1 MRKIIIFF
9 FCIGCMQVAKAD
21 HITGGEM
28 YYTCSGLS
36 GGEYRYNVTLKLFMR
51 CNSGRQF
58 ADPTTISVFDRIT
71 GVRIKEISAP
81 LGNQETVSITSNNPC
96 ITDPPVVCYVT
107 GYFYFS
113 VSLPPS
119 ANGYLI
125 SSQVNFRI
133 AGINNFSSYIQ
144 VGATYTADIPGS
156 LPALPE
162 APKNNAAHFTGSDL
176 VTVCQ
181 DNSFTYSFAAT
192 DADGDVLRYSFCN
205 AYAGGSGGSGNTS
218 GPASAPPYV
227 SVPYATPEFDGD
239 APLGNRV
246 QIDPVTGLISGIAP
260 GEGKYVV
267 TVCVQEIRS
276 GIVIATQRKDL
287 QINIANCSIAAATL
301 QASYAFCRDTASI
314 TMENLSTSPL
324 IKSYEWQLFNAGGA
338 VIFNSNQPRPVLTFP
353 DTGRYLVK
361 LVVNKNDL
369 CSDSNT
375 APIRFYPGLKPAFSS
390 SGVCVNKPVLFKD
403 ASSSRYGTVNKWSW
417 DFAEPLLFDDFSASR
432 DPLYTYPAPGY
443 KNVRLIVSDSKGC
456 TDTVFNEIAIV
467 EKPPIQLGFRDT
479 TICVTD
485 KVQLLANGSG
495 NFSWSPLV
503 NILNAASAAPVVAP
517 GNGITYYVD
526 LDDNG
531 CKNRD
536 SVKVRVV
543 DHINLQAM
551 ADTVICSTDSIR
563 MHLLS
568 DGLKYSW
575 TPAAQFINP
584 VVADAV
590 AITNSSTLY
599 EVTASTGSCRATA
612 RVKVTAIPYPVA
624 HAGADT
630 SVCFN
635 TSAELKGN
643 IIGSSFI
650 WSPAASLSNAGIL
663 TPIARPSLTT
673 AYVLT
678 AYDTKGC
685 PKPGYDTVVVRPLP
699 AIHAFA
705 GNDTSIITTQ
715 PLQLNATGGVKYAW
729 SPANYLSAADIANPV
744 ALIDQANASLQYN
757 VLVYNEIGC
766 SATAH
771 VNVKVYKTAP
781 SVFVPNAFSPNGD
794 GRNDILRPIAA
805 GIQQIEYFNVYNR
818 WGKLVF
824 SSKNG
829 EAAGWNGRLSGKD
842 QEVDTYVWI
851 IRAID
856 YKGKLFTEKGVVL
869 LIR

>member
-1 MRKIIIFF
+1 MKKIIIFF
-9 FCIGCMQVAKAD
+9 FCIGCMHTAKAD

-28 YYTCSGLS
+28 YYIYNGFS
-36 GGEYRYNVTLKLFMR
+36 GGEYKYSVVLKLFMR

-58 ADPTTISVFDRIT
+58 ADPTTISIFDKLT
-71 GVRIKEISAP
+71 GERLKEISAP
-81 LGNQETVSITSNNPC
+81 LGNQETISITSNNPC

-133 AGINNFSSYIQ
+133 AGIHNFSSYIQ

-192 DADGDVLRYSFCN
+192 DADGDELRYSFCN
-205 AYAGGSGGSGNTS
+205 AYAGGNGGSGSTS
-218 GPASAPPYV
+218 GPATPPPYV
-227 SVPYATPEFDGD
+227 SVPYATPEFDGN
-239 APLGNRV
+239 APLGSRV
-246 QIDPVTGLISGIAP
+246 TIDPVTGLISGIAP

-267 TVCVQEIRS
+267 TVCVQEIRG
-276 GIVIATQRKDL
+276 GIIIATQRKDL
-287 QINIANCSIAAATL
+287 QINIANCTIAAATL

-314 TMENLSTSPL
+314 SMENLSTSPL
-324 IKSYEWQLFNAGGA
+324 IKSYEWQLFNAGGTA
-338 VIFNSNQPRPVLTFP
+338 IFNSNQPRPIFTFP

-375 APIRFYPGLKPAFSS
+375 APIKYYPGLKPAFSS
-390 SGVCVNKPVLFKD
+390 SGICVNKPVLFKD
-403 ASSSRYGTVNKWSW
+403 ASTSRYGTVDKWSW
-417 DFAEPLLFDDFSASR
+417 DFAEPLLFDDFSANRNPS
-432 DPLYTYPAPGY
+432 YTYPEPGL
-443 KNVRLIVSDSKGC
+443 KNVRLIISDSKGC

-467 EKPPIQLGFRDT
+467 DKPPIQLAFRDT
-479 TICVTD
+479 LICVTD
-485 KVQLLANGSG
+485 KVQLQANGSG
-495 NFSWSPLV
+495 SFNWSPSV
-503 NILNAASAAPVVAP
+503 NILNADGASPIVSP
-517 GNGITYYVD
+517 NGTITYFVD
-526 LDDNG
+526 LDNNG

-551 ADTVICSTDSIR
+551 ADTVICSKDSIR

-575 TPAAQFINP
+575 TPAAQFVNP
-584 VVADAV
+584 TVPN
-590 AITNSSTLY
+590 AIAISNRSTVY
-599 EVTASTGSCRATA
+599 EVTASIGSCTA
-612 RVKVTAIPYPVA
+612 KDQVLVTAVPYPVA
-624 HAGADT
+624 NAGADT
-630 SVCFN
+630 SICFN
-635 TSAELKGN
+635 TSAQLKGSVTGN
-643 IIGSSFI
+643 SFI
-650 WSPAASLSNAGIL
+650 WSPAASLNNAGSL
-663 TPIARPSLTT
+663 MPIARPGLTT
-673 AYVLT
+673 SYVLT
-678 AYDTKGC
+678 VYDTRGC
-685 PKPGYDTVVVRPLP
+685 PKPGYDTVVVKTLP

-705 GNDTSIITTQ
+705 GNDTTIVANQ
-715 PLQLNATGGVKYAW
+715 PLQLKATGGVKYKW
-729 SPANYLSAADIANPV
+729 SPASYLSAADIANPL
-744 ALIDQANASLQYN
+744 AIIDQANAGLRYN
-757 VLVYNEIGC
+757 VFVYNEIGC
-766 SATAH
+766 SEIAH
-771 VNVKVYKTAP
+771 ISVRVFKTAP
-781 SVFVPNAFSPNGD
+781 AVFVPNAFSPNGD
-794 GRNDILRPIAA
+794 GRNDVLRPIAA
-805 GIQQIEYFNVYNR
+805 GVQRLEYFNVYNR

-824 SSKNG
+824 SSKNS

-842 QEVDTYVWI
+842 QPADTYVWELS
-851 IRAID
+851 AID
-856 YKGKLFTEKGVVL
+856 YNGKLITARGVVV